1 MDSGVRPRSPIVR
14 IPSRPSVSPVF
25 SPTPHSRPTGNGSRN
40 PSDAVRRHHEHPVG
54 LAVVGRELR
63 DELRGGD
70 ADRARHADLAL
81 DVGPDLRRDL
91 GRGSEQHRGARD
103 VQERLVER
111 DRLHERGVG
120 AQDLAEPM
128 GVGAVRLE
136 VRRQEDDVGAQAPG
150 PDRRHRGAHAVL
162 PGLVGR
168 RGDHAARAG
177 AADDDRLPGERRIL
191 QDLDGR
197 VERVDV
203 DVQDRLGAHPAE
215 PGLEC
220 QSRRAGRAGSVGAS
234 MASRKRPSPLA
245 RCSAV
250 RSQTSSAM
258 ILTPFTPVRRSC
270 PHTAIAY
277 EWNTVFATFGWTD
290 SKTVTSTG
298 PVASSSVRKMIR
310 WPLRIAGVCEA
321 TFTPATM
328 TFCPPRHACRSFV
341 RVTPRSAQER
351 LEERDDVARGVQAE
365 HLELR
370 PHDLGVGVVGEPV
383 RGRGGVGA
391 A

>member
-25 SPTPHSRPTGNGSRN
+25 SPTPHRAPDRQRLEERL
-40 PSDAVRRHHEHPVG
+40 DAVGGDHEHPVR

-63 DELRGGD
+63 HELRRSD
-70 ADRARHADLAL
+70 ADGARHADLAL
-81 DVGPDLRRDL
+81 DVGPDLRGDL
-91 GRGSEQHRGARD
+91 GRGPEQHRGARD

-120 AQDLAEPM
+120 AQDLAEPV

-136 VRRQEDDVGAQAPG
+136 IGREEDDVRAQAPG
-150 PDRRHRGAHAVL
+150 PDGRHGRTHAVL
-162 PGLVGR
+162 PGFVGR
-168 RGDHAARAG
+168 RRDHAARARP
-177 AADDDRLPGERRIL
+177 ADHDRLPGERRIL
-191 QDLDGR
+191 QDLDRR

-270 PHTAIAY
+270 PHTAIA
-277 EWNTVFATFGWTD
+277 
-290 SKTVTSTG
+290 
-298 PVASSSVRKMIR
+298 
-310 WPLRIAGVCEA
+310 
-321 TFTPATM
+321 
-328 TFCPPRHACRSFV
+328 
-341 RVTPRSAQER
+341 
-351 LEERDDVARGVQAE
+351 
-365 HLELR
+365 
-370 PHDLGVGVVGEPV
+370 
-383 RGRGGVGA
+383 
-391 A
+391 